1 LGAPQISGSALQ
13 NLFYLYRG
21 YGYSLQGQEN
31 RIHFFMHSC
40 SDCIVV
46 YKESFLKKLLAQFMK
61 FGIVGVIAFVID
73 YGFMVLLTEVFNVPY
88 LISTTISFI
97 ISVVFNY
104 FASMRFVFKRK
115 DDMSRRREFIIFIV
129 LSVIGL
135 VINDVFMWLMVDFLY
150 IDYRISKIVVTFIVA
165 VWNFVTRKI
174 FLEAKD

>member
-1 LGAPQISGSALQ
+1 
-13 NLFYLYRG
+13 
-21 YGYSLQGQEN
+21 
-31 RIHFFMHSC
+31 M
-40 SDCIVV
+40 
-46 YKESFLKKLLAQFMK
+46 KKLLAQFVK

-88 LISTTISFI
+88 LISTTVSFI

-135 VINDVFMWLMVDFLY
+135 AINDVFMWLMVDFLY

>member
-1 LGAPQISGSALQ
+1 
-13 NLFYLYRG
+13 
-21 YGYSLQGQEN
+21 
-31 RIHFFMHSC
+31 MHSC

-88 LISTTISFI
+88 LISTTVSFI

-115 DDMSRRREFIIFIV
+115 DDMSRRREFIIFVV

-135 VINDVFMWLMVDFLY
+135 AINDVFMWLMVDFLY

>member
-1 LGAPQISGSALQ
+1 
-13 NLFYLYRG
+13 
-21 YGYSLQGQEN
+21 
-31 RIHFFMHSC
+31 M
-40 SDCIVV
+40 
-46 YKESFLKKLLAQFMK
+46 KKLLAQFMK

-135 VINDVFMWLMVDFLY
+135 AINDVFMWLMVDFLY